1 MDEHHKDQDSIQK
14 PPKHGEND
22 DSSINR
28 TSNEE
33 FSAELM
39 AEDYEELERE
49 DTHNE
54 QPVTMYGW
62 RGVILSVLS
71 FFAMPLILGAAGIIL
86 GFVSRSRGANT
97 LGNIA
102 IIAGA
107 ASILFSV
114 FLWPFI

>member
-1 MDEHHKDQDSIQK
+1 VDEHHKNQDPIQK
-14 PPKHGEND
+14 PPNYGEQN
-22 DSSINR
+22 NENVNHR
-28 TSNEE
+28 GNEE

-39 AEDYEELERE
+39 VEEEDELERKDSHHE
-49 DTHNE
+49 
-54 QPVTMYGW
+54 PVTVYGW
-62 RGVILSVLS
+62 IGIILSVLS

-86 GFVSRSRGANT
+86 GFISRNRGANT

-107 ASILFSV
+107 VSVLFSV